1 MTICADLGLDGL
13 DLPLV
18 HSSPGVHGR
27 TGVPT
32 DPPGQSRVPAGVPLG
47 SRLGG
52 LFVSLCHLK

>member
-1 MTICADLGLDGL
+1 MLIGADLGLDSL

-27 TGVPT
+27 TGETT
-32 DPPGQSRVPAGVPLG
+32 DPPGQGRVPAGVPLG

-52 LFVSLCHLK
+52 LFVSLCHLQ